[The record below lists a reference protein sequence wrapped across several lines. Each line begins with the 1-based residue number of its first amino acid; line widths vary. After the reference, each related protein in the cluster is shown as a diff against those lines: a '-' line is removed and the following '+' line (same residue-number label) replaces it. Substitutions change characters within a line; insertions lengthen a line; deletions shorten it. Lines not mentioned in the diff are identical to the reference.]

1 MAILPIFG
9 RSIRLLDRIN
19 VLVIPDNVRHARHM
33 RAGYIREK
41 VKVRPKLEIGCL
53 LRSPYRKSWYISRV
67 EFYVK
72 LSDTTWLRSREISFR
87 FSGFFWTLCYTY
99 IFRFLTR
106 GNIVE
111 HVVWLAVNHVPTISC
126 LKCLLVIARGRL
138 WDAQGT
144 HARLR
149 DAEHRGH
156 PVKCNVNLIVS
167 LYHRC
172 DTNYLESLIT
182 MIF

>member
-1 MAILPIFG
+1 
-9 RSIRLLDRIN
+9 
-19 VLVIPDNVRHARHM
+19 M

-67 EFYVK
+67 EFCVK
-72 LSDTTWLRSREISFR
+72 LSDTTWLHSREISFR
-87 FSGFFWTLCYTY
+87 FSGFFWTLRYTY
-99 IFRFLTR
+99 IFRFR
-106 GNIVE
+106 VNFVE

-144 HARLR
+144 HARLQG
-149 DAEHRGH
+149 AEHRGH
-156 PVKCNVNLIVS
+156 LVKCSVNLIAS

-172 DTNYLESLIT
+172 DINYLESLIT
-182 MIF
+182 MTF